1 MAYREKGATAL
12 AHGHRGRKP
21 TNATSEAVIAD
32 VVHLARTRYDDA
44 TGTGV
49 DALSCFSLTRGLLHR
64 CGIPVALYTGR
75 HGVFRHTPG
84 TGLTGTSIQFSRA
97 MDELG
102 IKMIF
107 ALSPKAKGRVER
119 TAGTFQGGLVTEL
132 RLSEAGSTREANS
145 VLEQFLPR
153 FSRRFRVLPQYLEL
167 AFRALDPELCLE
179 QILCFKHRRKVGR
192 DNTVRL
198 QVHTFQLLPGPER
211 PSYARVALEVLEALD
226 GRLSVRHEGRIIAA
240 QEAPTSPVFLR
251 NGHGRFGSVL
261 VPPSRANGLSER
273 WAAAV
278 EPLDS
283 RTADEVHGAPDVDK
297 VAETGR
303 PAATP
308 ARKRRSFR
316 RSDGRQFRKPD
327 ARGCRFGQSSGNWES
342 TGAPSRNTW
351 TLRVH
356 LRDSSRR
363 LLLPRR
369 HLIPSRPDRVAFSL
383 NT

>member
-119 TAGTFQGGLVTEL
+119 TAGTFQGRLVTEL

-192 DNTVRL
+192 NNTVRP

-211 PSYARVALEVLEALD
+211 PSYVGWPWRSWRHWTADCQCGTNGASSPPR
-226 GRLSVRHEGRIIAA
+226 RRQPVRYFSETAMGVS
-240 QEAPTSPVFLR
+240 EVFL
-251 NGHGRFGSVL
+251 
-261 VPPSRANGLSER
+261 
-273 WAAAV
+273 
-278 EPLDS
+278 
-283 RTADEVHGAPDVDK
+283 
-297 VAETGR
+297 
-303 PAATP
+303 
-308 ARKRRSFR
+308 
-316 RSDGRQFRKPD
+316 
-327 ARGCRFGQSSGNWES
+327 
-342 TGAPSRNTW
+342 
-351 TLRVH
+351 
-356 LRDSSRR
+356 
-363 LLLPRR
+363 
-369 HLIPSRPDRVAFSL
+369 SRPPVPTA
-383 NT
+383 